1 MIFWLLNL
9 SSMLISILFALKLTS
24 REIDDLNFIFIYVAV
39 SISDNYIYVIKLIK
53 NVSSN
58 DILLLIGLN
67 YVFYNTTVR
76 IL

>member
-1 MIFWLLNL
+1 
-9 SSMLISILFALKLTS
+9 MLISILFALKLTS